1 LGLLVGRSGIAVH
14 AGLAA
19 RGHGIVTA
27 MADASVLAGM
37 VAAGAAAACFDG
49 AVILQAYE
57 ARQVDQEHA
66 LRLSLLARLARRRR
80 WLLGTAIAIAGWPL
94 QLAAYALAPVTVVQP
109 CLALGLLLLLA
120 AGSRTL
126 DEPVGPREWAGAGA
140 VIAGVVALGLS
151 GVGHTEQLPDPVA
164 VGAACGVLALIAAS
178 PFALQRDRLAAWP
191 LIGAAGAA
199 FSLTALGG
207 KLLTLE
213 LEHGRPL
220 AALGWA
226 LLVGAAAGAGF
237 LIDMTAMQRFEATR
251 VAPPMFVLETAVP
264 VALAPLLFGES
275 WSDTTGGGAVVMLG
289 LLLVLGGG
297 AVLGASRSVAAVEH

>member
-1 LGLLVGRSGIAVH
+1 MV
-14 AGLAA
+14 
-19 RGHGIVTA
+19 
-27 MADASVLAGM
+27 DAQALAGM
-37 VAAGAAAACFDG
+37 AAASAAAVCFDG

-57 ARQVDQEHA
+57 ARQVAPEHA

-94 QLAAYALAPVTVVQP
+94 QLLAYALAPVTLVQP
-109 CLALGLLLLLA
+109 CLALGLLVLLA
-120 AGSRTL
+120 AGSRAL
-126 DEPVGPREWAGAGA
+126 GEPVGAREWAGAAA
-140 VIAGVVALGLS
+140 VIGGVIALAAS
-151 GVGHTEQLPDPVA
+151 GVGHTEQLPDPAGIAIV
-164 VGAACGVLALIAAS
+164 CGGLALVAGS
-178 PFALQRDRLAAWP
+178 PFALGRGRLTAWP

-213 LEHGRPL
+213 LEHGRPA

-226 LLVGAAAGAGF
+226 LVVAAAAGAGF
-237 LIDMTAMQRFEATR
+237 LVDMTAMQRFEATR

-264 VALAPLLFGES
+264 VALAPLLFGER
-275 WSDTTGGGAVVMLG
+275 WSATPGGGAAVGLG

-297 AVLGASRSVAAVEH
+297 AALGASRSVAAAER

>member
-1 LGLLVGRSGIAVH
+1 MV
-14 AGLAA
+14 
-19 RGHGIVTA
+19 
-27 MADASVLAGM
+27 DAPVLAGM
-37 VAAGAAAACFDG
+37 AAAGAAAACFDG

-57 ARQVDQEHA
+57 ARQVEAVHA

-94 QLAAYALAPVTVVQP
+94 QLVAYALAPVTVVQP
-109 CLALGLLLLLA
+109 CLSLGLLLLLA
-120 AGSRTL
+120 AGSRAL
-126 DEPVGPREWAGAGA
+126 GEPIGAREWAGAGA
-140 VIAGVVALGLS
+140 VIAGVVALALA
-151 GVGHTEQLPDPVA
+151 GVGHTEQLPDPV
-164 VGAACGVLALIAAS
+164 GAGIACGALALVAAS
-178 PFALQRDRLAAWP
+178 PFALGPERRSAWP
-191 LIGAAGAA
+191 LIVAAGAA
-199 FSLTALGG
+199 FSLTAVGG
-207 KLLTLE
+207 KLVTLE

-220 AALGWA
+220 GALGWA

-275 WSDTTGGGAVVMLG
+275 WSGTAGGGAVVVLG

-297 AVLGASRSVAAVEH
+297 AALGASRSVAATER

>member
-1 LGLLVGRSGIAVH
+1 MV
-14 AGLAA
+14 
-19 RGHGIVTA
+19 
-27 MADASVLAGM
+27 DASVLAGM
-37 VAAGAAAACFDG
+37 AAAGAAAVCFDG

-57 ARQVDQEHA
+57 ARQVADEHA

-94 QLAAYALAPVTVVQP
+94 QLLAYSLAPVTLVQP
-109 CLALGLLLLLA
+109 CLALGLLVLLG
-120 AGSRTL
+120 AGSRAL
-126 DEPVGPREWAGAGA
+126 GEPVGAREWAGAGA
-140 VIAGVVALGLS
+140 VIAGVVALALS
-151 GVGHTEQLPDPVA
+151 GVGHTEDLPDPVA
-164 VGAACGVLALIAAS
+164 VGVSCGLLGLIAAS
-178 PFALQRDRLAAWP
+178 PFALGRGRLAAWP

-199 FSLTALGG
+199 FSLTAVGG

-226 LLVGAAAGAGF
+226 LVVGAAAGAGF
-237 LIDMTAMQRFEATR
+237 LVDMTAMQRFEATR

-275 WSDTTGGGAVVMLG
+275 WADSNGGGAVVVLG
-289 LLLVLGGG
+289 LLMVLAGG
-297 AVLGASRSVAAVEH
+297 AALGASRSVAAAEH